1 MSKTARPAAPEGTRS
16 AAASVKKVG
25 AVAVLG
31 AGIAGM
37 QASLDLG
44 EMGFKVHLIDNKPA
58 IGGVMA
64 QLDKTF
70 PTNDCAMCIMS
81 PKLVDTGRHPNVQL
95 HTNTELGELS
105 GQAGAF
111 HLILKKKPRFVDEL
125 QCNGCGD
132 CADVCPVTVLS
143 DYDEGLGERK
153 AIYRRYPQAI
163 PNLFSIEKAG
173 TPPCREACPAHVN
186 IQGYIALI
194 SAGEYRK
201 AYDLIRER
209 HPLPSVCGRI
219 CHHPCESACN
229 RAEVDEPVA
238 INHLKRFV
246 ADWVLNAPSESGES
260 GGDDGQEQQPAA
272 KSEIR
277 KKERVAVVGSG
288 PAGLTAARD
297 LAAAGYGV
305 TIFEREAKP
314 GGALYSAVPGYRLDK
329 EVLFK
334 EAQLIL
340 DHPNIEIRYGQSI
353 GNRRTLGQLKKE
365 GFAAVFAATG
375 AAVSRTLDIP
385 GIDSEGVLKGV
396 EFLHRVNTAG
406 YDREQ
411 DRPDAE
417 PRRLEGVVTVIGG
430 GNVATDAARTARRLG
445 AGKVRIVYRRTR
457 KEMPAYQWEIEES
470 LQEGIEILTG
480 WSPQEV
486 IQRDGKVAALR
497 CAASKTIFDQDG
509 KIGLLENPEQTIE
522 LETDFL
528 IIAAGQNADPRVLA
542 GLEAPAAAKGPKGA
556 KGSNVPKAV
565 AIGRGSTIGV
575 DPLTLQTGVEWL
587 FAGGDAVSGP
597 ASAVEAVAA
606 GHAAAESI
614 GRYLEGKGLRE
625 NREWIP
631 MRSGE
636 AETGRIAEKPNRRFE
651 KKPRAVMPTLDSKQR
666 IRSFESFELGFDEQ
680 TAREEAKRC
689 LNCGVCAECLLC
701 VSACG
706 REAVNHR
713 MAEQRV
719 ELDAGAVILATGAD
733 KFDPSGLDEYGYR
746 RYPNVIT
753 STEFE
758 RVLSASGPFEGRV
771 LRPSDRTEPAKVAWA
786 LCAGSR
792 QMKQEGNSY
801 CSAVCCMYSIKEA
814 IIAQEHAPG
823 TDCHIYYMDI
833 RAYGKDFDA
842 YYERARGMEGIEFR
856 RARLSGIEE
865 VPGSHDLR
873 VMYVDEQERVR
884 EEIYQLVVL
893 STGLVADAGNPQL
906 SRISG
911 ARLNP
916 YGFLAG
922 DSLVPEKTNAPGIY
936 VCGSAGAPRNI
947 PESVTTA
954 SACAAYASALLKEAR
969 GSQVSAKSY
978 PPELSLEGG
987 ESRVGVFVCHCGINI
1002 GSVVDVPAVAQYA
1015 AGLPGV
1021 VYAEANL
1028 YTCSQDTQERI
1039 KTAVQ
1044 EKGINRVVVASCTPR
1059 THEML
1064 FQDTLREVG
1073 LNPFMFEFVGIR
1085 EQCSWVHSKEKERAT
1100 EKAKQLVAMGVSRA
1114 RVLSPFHRSSFPVL
1128 KKALVIGGGVAGITA
1143 ALTVADQGFETFLVE
1158 REKQLGGN
1166 LRDLHYTLEG
1176 RDVQAFLAEL
1186 IDRLDKHPLI
1196 TVFTDSRVQDVSGY
1210 VGNYTTTIAPRSGNG
1225 SGKGPKAGK
1234 GSKSGGSTEFQEI
1247 EHGVIIVATGAREI
1261 QTQEYLRGQSRAV
1274 ITQRELEARLAD
1286 GSFGI
1291 GAGEEGAGDGGAPA
1305 AGQGQAA
1312 GPRPA
1317 GKPVQEPAADR
1328 EPVRIA
1334 MIQCVGS
1341 REDERPY
1348 CSRVCCQTAV
1358 KNALKIKEIDPQA
1371 QVTVFYRDMRTY
1383 GFSEEYY
1390 QKAREAGVLFLRYEP
1405 EAKPEVHHGAGPPG
1419 HHGGW
1424 RPRHHG
1430 AGPPGHHGGWRPR
1443 QSQGQGRL
1451 QIRYRNLLL
1460 DRQEQMEADLLVLST
1475 GMEPDADRS
1484 IASLLKLPLNR
1495 DGFLLEAHVKLRP
1508 LDFPTEGIY
1517 LCGAAHS
1524 PKTIPEAIS
1533 QAAGA
1538 AARAVTL
1545 LSKDQIQSSG
1555 LTVQVN
1561 ERICSGC
1568 GVCVE
1573 VCPYE
1578 ARVINERSGKA
1589 EIIEVLCQGCGA
1601 CATACPNGAT
1611 LQVGFTKTQVYHM
1624 LEEVV

>member
-1 MSKTARPAAPEGTRS
+1 VSKKKGAVQSKQPKVQRPAGEPAIQPAAPAETQPAAPAAPQTESRS
-16 AAASVKKVG
+16 KAKPSAVPDKKVG

-81 PKLVDTGRHPNVQL
+81 PKLVDTGRHPNIEL
-95 HTNTELGELS
+95 LTNAELTEIS

-111 HLILKKKPRFVDEL
+111 HLNLRKKPRFVDEL

-132 CADVCPVTVLS
+132 CADVCPVSVLS
-143 DYDEGLGERK
+143 EYDEGLGERK
-153 AIYRRYPQAI
+153 AIYRLYPQAI
-163 PNLFSIEKAG
+163 PNFFAIEKAG
-173 TPPCREACPAHVN
+173 TPPCRDACPAHVN
-186 IQGYIALI
+186 VQGYIALI

-219 CHHPCESACN
+219 CHHPCESVCN
-229 RAEVDEPVA
+229 RAEVDEAVA
-238 INHLKRFV
+238 INYLKRYV
-246 ADWVLNAPSESGES
+246 ADRGLNAPADSGETAD
-260 GGDDGQEQQPAA
+260 DDGKGEEPSAA
-272 KSEIR
+272 SQKSG
-277 KKERVAVVGSG
+277 RVAVVGAG
-288 PAGLTAARD
+288 PAGLTAAQD
-297 LAAAGYGV
+297 LAAGGYRV

-314 GGALYSAVPGYRLDK
+314 GGALYSAIPGYRLDK

-340 DHPNIEIRYGQSI
+340 DHPNIEILYGQSI
-353 GNRRTLGQLKKE
+353 GGKKKLEQLKKD
-365 GFAAVFAATG
+365 GFAAVFVATG
-375 AAVSRTLDIP
+375 APLSKELDIP
-385 GIDSEGVLKGV
+385 CIDARGVLKGV
-396 EFLHRVNTAG
+396 EFLHRVNTSG
-406 YDREQ
+406 HGQ
-411 DRPDAE
+411 DQVSSEAAQPIRFD
-417 PRRLEGVVTVIGG
+417 GVVTVIGG
-430 GNVATDAARTARRLG
+430 GNVATDVARTARRLG
-445 AGKVRIVYRRTR
+445 AKKVRIVCLESRR
-457 KEMPAYQWEIEES
+457 EMPAYPWEIQES
-470 LQEGIEILTG
+470 LEEGIEILNG
-480 WSPQEV
+480 WSPREV
-486 IQRDGKVAALR
+486 KSKEGRVSALTCAR
-497 CAASKTIFDQDG
+497 CTSVFD
-509 KIGLLENPEQTIE
+509 LEGRFAPVVDSEITE
-522 LETDFL
+522 KFPTDSL
-528 IIAAGQNADPRVLA
+528 IIAIGQSSDPAVLA
-542 GLEAPAAAKGPKGA
+542 GLVDTGKPEG
-556 KGSNVPKAV
+556 VTT
-565 AIGRGSTIGV
+565 GRGNTIAA

-587 FAGGDAVSGP
+587 FAGGDVMSGA

-614 GRYLEGKGLRE
+614 SRYLEGKDLRE
-625 NREWIP
+625 NREWAP
-631 MRSGE
+631 P
-636 AETGRIAEKPNRRFE
+636 RIANTPNRTFE
-651 KKPRAVMPTLDSKQR
+651 KKARAVMPTLELKKR
-666 IRSFESFELGFDEQ
+666 IQGFESFELGFDEQ
-680 TAREEAKRC
+680 TAREEAQRC
-689 LNCGVCAECLLC
+689 LNCGVCSECMLC
-701 VSACG
+701 VPTCG
-706 REAVNHR
+706 REAINHL
-713 MAEQRV
+713 MVEQTV

-746 RYPNVIT
+746 QFPNVIT

-758 RVLSASGPFEGRV
+758 RVLSASGPFEGHV
-771 LRPSDRTEPAKVAWA
+771 LRPSDQSQPDRVAWV

-792 QMKQEGNSY
+792 QMKQEGKSY
-801 CSAVCCMYSIKEA
+801 CSAVCCMYSMKEA

-823 TDCHIYYMDI
+823 VECHLYYMDM
-833 RAYGKDFDA
+833 RAYGKDFDL
-842 YYERARGMEGIEFR
+842 YYERAQGMEGIEFR

-873 VMYVDEQERVR
+873 VKYVDGQDRVR

-893 STGLVADAGNPQL
+893 STGLVPDKGNPEL
-906 SRISG
+906 SRIAG
-911 ARLNP
+911 VQLNP

-922 DSLVPEKTNAPGIY
+922 DSLVAEHTNVPGIF
-936 VCGSAGAPRNI
+936 VCGSGAAPRNI

-969 GSQVSAKSY
+969 GSQVTAKTY
-978 PPELSLEGG
+978 PPELSLEDG

-1028 YTCSQDTQERI
+1028 YTCSQDTQEKI
-1039 KTAVQ
+1039 KQAVE

-1059 THEML
+1059 THEIL
-1064 FQDTLREVG
+1064 FQDTLKEVG

-1100 EKAKQLVAMGVSRA
+1100 EKAKELVAMGVSRA
-1114 RVLSPFHRSSFPVL
+1114 KVLSPFHRSSFPVL
-1128 KKALVIGGGVAGITA
+1128 KKGLVIGGGVAGITA
-1143 ALTVADQGFETFLVE
+1143 SLTLADQGFETFLVE

-1176 RDVQAFLAEL
+1176 RDIQAFLAEL
-1186 IDRLDKHPLI
+1186 IERLEEHPLI
-1196 TVFTDSRVQDVSGY
+1196 TVFTDCQVRDVAGY
-1210 VGNYTTTIAPRSGNG
+1210 VGNYTTTIAANTRNAGNGSGNG
-1225 SGKGPKAGK
+1225 SKAGLR
-1234 GSKSGGSTEFQEI
+1234 EERREI

-1261 QTQEYLRGQSRAV
+1261 QTTEYLRGQSEAA
-1274 ITQRELEARLAD
+1274 ITQRELESRLAA
-1286 GSFGI
+1286 GSLGI
-1291 GAGEEGAGDGGAPA
+1291 GAGGDGSGEQVS
-1305 AGQGQAA
+1305 GR
-1312 GPRPA
+1312 RPN
-1317 GKPVQEPAADR
+1317 
-1328 EPVRIA
+1328 RIA

-1341 REDERPY
+1341 RDEERPY

-1358 KNALKIKEIDPQA
+1358 KNALKIKQIDPSA
-1371 QVTVFYRDMRTY
+1371 QVTVFYRDVRTY
-1383 GFSEEYY
+1383 GFAEDYY
-1390 QKAREAGVLFLRYEP
+1390 QKAREAGVMFLRYEP
-1405 EAKPEVHHGAGPPG
+1405 EAKPEVKAGAGTPT
-1419 HHGGW
+1419 
-1424 RPRHHG
+1424 
-1430 AGPPGHHGGWRPR
+1430 
-1443 QSQGQGRL
+1443 L
-1451 QIRYRNLLL
+1451 KIRYRNLLL
-1460 DRQEQMEADLLVLST
+1460 DRQEQLEADLLVLST
-1475 GMEPDADRS
+1475 GMEPDSDRS
-1484 IASLLKLPLNR
+1484 IASILKLPLNR
-1495 DGFLLEAHVKLRP
+1495 DGFLLEAHAKLRP

-1524 PKTIPEAIS
+1524 PKSIPEVIS

-1555 LTVQVN
+1555 LTVQIN
-1561 ERICSGC
+1561 ERICAGC

-1573 VCPYE
+1573 VCPFE
-1578 ARVINERSGKA
+1578 ARVINEDSGKA

-1611 LQVGFTKTQVYHM
+1611 LQIGFTKTQVYHM

>member
-1 MSKTARPAAPEGTRS
+1 MSKKKGAAKNKQPTVRRPAVEHGALPAASAEAQP
-16 AAASVKKVG
+16 AAAPDKKVG

-81 PKLVDTGRHPNVQL
+81 PKLVDTGRHPNIEL
-95 HTNTELGELS
+95 LTNAELSEIS

-111 HLILKKKPRFVDEL
+111 HLTLKKKPRYVDEL

-132 CADVCPVTVLS
+132 CADVCPVSVLS
-143 DYDEGLGERK
+143 EYDEGLCERK

-163 PNLFSIEKAG
+163 PNFFAIEKAG
-173 TPPCREACPAHVN
+173 TSPCRDDCPAHVN
-186 IQGYIALI
+186 VQGYIALI
-194 SAGEYRK
+194 SVGEYRK

-238 INHLKRFV
+238 INYLKRFV
-246 ADWVLNAPSESGES
+246 ADRVLNAPAEGGES
-260 GGDDGQEQQPAA
+260 DDGE
-272 KSEIR
+272 
-277 KKERVAVVGSG
+277 KKEKESTAQPSGKREPVAVVGAG
-288 PAGLTAARD
+288 PAGLTAAQD

-314 GGALYSAVPGYRLDK
+314 GGALYSAVPGYRLEK

-340 DHPNIEIRYGQSI
+340 DHPNIEIRYGQNVGSKKK
-353 GNRRTLGQLKKE
+353 LEQLKKE
-365 GFAAVFAATG
+365 GFAAVFVATG
-375 AAVSRTLDIP
+375 APLSKVLDIP
-385 GIDSEGVLKGV
+385 GIEAEGVLKGV
-396 EFLHRVNTAG
+396 EFLHQVNTAG
-406 YDREQ
+406 PEPGQ
-411 DRPDAE
+411 VSAE
-417 PRRLEGVVTVIGG
+417 RGVIASSGEAQSILLEGVVTVIGG
-430 GNVATDAARTARRLG
+430 GNVATDVARTARRLG
-445 AGKVRIVYRRTR
+445 AKKVRIVCLESRR
-457 KEMPAYQWEIEES
+457 EMPAYPWEIQES
-470 LQEGIEILTG
+470 LEEGVEIHSG
-480 WSPQEV
+480 WSPRQVKSREGRV
-486 IQRDGKVAALR
+486 SALTCAR
-497 CAASKTIFDQDG
+497 CTSVFD
-509 KIGLLENPEQTIE
+509 LEGRFAPAVDPEITE
-522 LETDFL
+522 EFPTDCL
-528 IIAAGQNADPRVLA
+528 IIAIGQNSDPGVLA
-542 GLEAPAAAKGPKGA
+542 GLTGPEGRERSGGSDKLADSKGSDGPKEA
-556 KGSNVPKAV
+556 KVV
-565 AIGRGSTIGV
+565 ATGRGNAILA
-575 DPLTLQTGVEWL
+575 DPRTLQTGVEWL
-587 FAGGDAVSGP
+587 FAGGDVVSGP

-614 GRYLEGKGLRE
+614 GRYLEGKDLRE
-625 NREWIP
+625 NREWAPPHIADIP
-631 MRSGE
+631 KR
-636 AETGRIAEKPNRRFE
+636 PFE
-651 KKPRAVMPTLDSKQR
+651 NKARAIMPTLDPKKR
-666 IRSFESFELGFDEQ
+666 IRGFESFELGFDEQ
-680 TAREEAKRC
+680 TAREEALRC
-689 LNCGVCAECLLC
+689 LNCGVCSECMLC
-701 VSACG
+701 VPTCG
-706 REAVNHR
+706 REAVNHL
-713 MAEQRV
+713 MVEQPV
-719 ELDAGAVILATGAD
+719 EIDAGAVILATGAD

-746 RYPNVIT
+746 KFPNVIT

-758 RVLSASGPFEGRV
+758 RVLSASGPFEGHV
-771 LRPSDRTEPAKVAWA
+771 LRPSDQSEPHKVAWV

-823 TDCHIYYMDI
+823 VVCHLYFMDI

-842 YYERARGMEGIEFR
+842 YYERAQGMEGIEFR
-856 RARLSGIEE
+856 RSRLSGIEE

-873 VMYVDEQERVR
+873 VKYVDERDRVQ

-893 STGLVADAGNPQL
+893 ATGLVSGIGNPEL
-906 SRISG
+906 SRIAG
-911 ARLNP
+911 IQLNP

-922 DSLVPEKTNAPGIY
+922 DSLVAEHTNVPGLF
-936 VCGSAGAPRNI
+936 VCGSGSAPRNI

-954 SACAAYASALLKEAR
+954 SACAAYASALLKEQR
-969 GSQVSAKSY
+969 GSRVTAKTY
-978 PPELSLEGG
+978 PPELSLEDG

-1002 GSVVDVPAVAQYA
+1002 GSVVDVPAVAEYA

-1028 YTCSQDTQERI
+1028 YTCSQDTQEKI
-1039 KTAVQ
+1039 KAAV
-1044 EKGINRVVVASCTPR
+1044 EERGINRVVVASCTPR
-1059 THEML
+1059 THEIL
-1064 FQDTLREVG
+1064 FQDTLKEVG

-1085 EQCSWVHSKEKERAT
+1085 EQCSWVHSKEKDRAT
-1100 EKAKQLVAMGVSRA
+1100 EKAKELVAMGVSRA
-1114 RVLSPFHRSSFPVL
+1114 KALSPFHRSSFPVS
-1128 KKALVIGGGVAGITA
+1128 KKGLVIGGGVAGITA
-1143 ALTVADQGFETFLVE
+1143 ALTLADQGFETFLVE

-1166 LRDLHYTLEG
+1166 LRDLHYTLDG
-1176 RDVQAFLAEL
+1176 RDVQAFLAGL
-1186 IDRLDKHPLI
+1186 IERLDKHPLI
-1196 TVFTDSRVQDVSGY
+1196 TVFKDSVVQDVSGY
-1210 VGNYTTTIAPRSGNG
+1210 VGNYTTTIASRSGNG
-1225 SGKGPKAGK
+1225 SGN
-1234 GSKSGGSTEFQEI
+1234 GSKTGSREEPREI

-1261 QTQEYLRGQSRAV
+1261 QTTEYLRGQSEAV
-1274 ITQRELEARLAD
+1274 ITQRELEGRLAA
-1286 GSFGI
+1286 GSLQIRTG
-1291 GAGEEGAGDGGAPA
+1291 GKEGSGSETPVSDRT
-1305 AGQGQAA
+1305 QARKTA
-1312 GPRPA
+1312 
-1317 GKPVQEPAADR
+1317 
-1328 EPVRIA
+1328 RIA

-1341 REDERPY
+1341 RDEERPY
-1348 CSRVCCQTAV
+1348 CSRVCCQVAV
-1358 KNALKIKEIDPQA
+1358 KNALKIKEIDPNA
-1371 QVTVFYRDMRTY
+1371 QVTIFYRDVRTY

-1405 EAKPEVHHGAGPPG
+1405 EAKPEVHHGE
-1419 HHGGW
+1419 W
-1424 RPRHHG
+1424 RPRHRG
-1430 AGPPGHHGGWRPR
+1430 NGG
-1443 QSQGQGRL
+1443 GL

-1460 DRQEQMEADLLVLST
+1460 DRQEQLEVDLLVLSA

-1484 IASLLKLPLNR
+1484 IASMLKLPLNP

-1545 LSKDQIQSSG
+1545 LSKEQIHSSG
-1555 LTVQVN
+1555 LTVQIN
-1561 ERICSGC
+1561 ERICAGC

-1578 ARVINERSGKA
+1578 ARVINEQSGKA

-1611 LQVGFTKTQVYHM
+1611 LQIGFTKTQIYHM

>member
-1 MSKTARPAAPEGTRS
+1 MSRTAARPVTPVQAKPTAEPL
-16 AAASVKKVG
+16 KKVG
-25 AVAVLG
+25 VVAVLG

-37 QASLDLG
+37 QAALDLG
-44 EMGFKVHLIDNKPA
+44 EMGFKVHLVDNKPA

-81 PKLVDTGRHPNVQL
+81 PKLVDTGRHANIQL
-95 HTNTELGELS
+95 HTNAELIGLS

-111 HLILKKKPRFVDEL
+111 HLRLKKKPRFVDEL

-143 DYDEGLGERK
+143 EYDEGLGERK

-173 TPPCREACPAHVN
+173 IPPCREACPANVK

-229 RAEVDEPVA
+229 RAELDQPVA
-238 INHLKRFV
+238 INYLKRFV
-246 ADWVLNAPSESGES
+246 ADRVLNTPSESGES
-260 GGDDGQEQQPAA
+260 SDGGGLEQEPAVQQ
-272 KSEIR
+272 EIR
-277 KKERVAVVGSG
+277 KKERVAVVGAG

-305 TIFEREAKP
+305 TIFEREANP

-353 GNRRTLGQLKKE
+353 GNRKTLQQLNKE
-365 GFAAVFAATG
+365 GFAAVFVATG
-375 AAVSRTLDIP
+375 AAVSRKLDIP
-385 GIDSEGVLKGV
+385 GMDVQGVVKGA
-396 EFLHRVNTAG
+396 EFLHQVNTAG
-406 YDREQ
+406 YDREGGC
-411 DRPDAE
+411 PDGA
-417 PRRLEGVVTVIGG
+417 PLHLDGVVTVIGG

-445 AGKVRIVYRRTR
+445 AEKVRIVYRRTR
-457 KEMPAYQWEIEES
+457 REMPAYPWEIEES
-470 LQEGIEILTG
+470 LEEGIEILAG

-486 IQRDGKVAALR
+486 KSKDGRIAALR
-497 CAASKTIFDQDG
+497 CAASKSVFDQDG
-509 KIGLLENPEQTIE
+509 KIGLTVNPEQTIE
-522 LETDFL
+522 LDTDFL
-528 IIAAGQNADPRVLA
+528 IIAAGQNADPGVLC
-542 GLEAPAAAKGPKGA
+542 GLEGSAASRAPKGVDGLKGA
-556 KGSNVPKAV
+556 KGSKGTKGSQGQEVPPVPSAV
-565 AIGRGSTIGV
+565 ATGRGNTIGV

-587 FAGGDAVSGP
+587 FAGGDVVSGP

-614 GRYLEGKGLRE
+614 GRYLEGRNLRE
-625 NREWIP
+625 NREWILT
-631 MRSGE
+631 RSAE
-636 AETGRIAEKPNRRFE
+636 AETPRIAEKPNRPFE
-651 KKPRAVMPTLDSKQR
+651 KKARAVMPTLDPKKR
-666 IRSFESFELGFDEQ
+666 IRSFESFELGFDER

-689 LNCGVCAECLLC
+689 LNCGVCSECMLC

-713 MAEQRV
+713 MAEQV
-719 ELDAGAVILATGAD
+719 MELDAGAVILATGAE

-746 RYPNVIT
+746 RFPNVIT

-758 RVLSASGPFEGRV
+758 RILSASGPFEGHV
-771 LRPSDRTEPAKVAWA
+771 LRPSDRRKPGKVAWV

-792 QMKQEGNSY
+792 QMKQEGKTY

-814 IIAQEHAPG
+814 IIAREHAPG
-823 TDCHIYYMDI
+823 IDCHVYYMDI

-842 YYERARGMEGIEFR
+842 YYERAKGMEGIEFR

-873 VMYVDEQERVR
+873 VLYVDEQERVR

-893 STGLVADAGNPQL
+893 STGLVAGAGNADL

-911 ARLNP
+911 ASLNT

-922 DSLVPEKTNAPGIY
+922 DSLVPEQTGVPGIY
-936 VCGSAGAPRNI
+936 VCGSGAAPRNI

-969 GSQVSAKSY
+969 GSRVSAKSY
-978 PPELSLEGG
+978 PPELSLEDG

-1002 GSVVDVPAVAQYA
+1002 GSVVDVPAVVQYA

-1028 YTCSQDTQERI
+1028 YTCSQDTQEKI
-1039 KTAVQ
+1039 KTAIQ
-1044 EKGINRVVVASCTPR
+1044 ERGINRVVVASCTPR

-1064 FQDTLREVG
+1064 FQDTLREAG

-1085 EQCSWVHSKEKERAT
+1085 EQCSWVHSTEKEQAT

-1114 RVLSPFHRSSFPVL
+1114 RVLRPFHRSSFPVM

-1158 REKQLGGN
+1158 REEQLGGN
-1166 LRDLHYTLEG
+1166 LRDLYYTLEG

-1196 TVFTDSRVQDVSGY
+1196 TVFTDCQVQDVSGY
-1210 VGNYTTTIAPRSGNG
+1210 VGNYSTTIAPRSGNG
-1225 SGKGPKAGK
+1225 SGKSPKAGE
-1234 GSKSGGSTEFQEI
+1234 GSGTGGPARLQEI
-1247 EHGVIIVATGAREI
+1247 EHGVIIVATGAREV
-1261 QTQEYLRGQSRAV
+1261 QTQEYLRGQSEAV
-1274 ITQRELEARLAD
+1274 ITQRELEGRLAA

-1291 GAGEEGAGDGGAPA
+1291 GSGEEEVGVFA
-1305 AGQGQAA
+1305 AAAEGSRAAAAQAA
-1312 GPRPA
+1312 DARPA
-1317 GKPVQEPAADR
+1317 QKPAADR
-1328 EPVRIA
+1328 KSVRIA

-1341 REDERPY
+1341 RDDERPY

-1358 KNALKIKEIDPQA
+1358 KNALKIKEIDPAA
-1371 QVTVFYRDMRTY
+1371 QVTMFYRDVRTY

-1405 EAKPEVHHGAGPPG
+1405 EAKPEVYAQARGK
-1419 HHGGW
+1419 
-1424 RPRHHG
+1424 
-1430 AGPPGHHGGWRPR
+1430 
-1443 QSQGQGRL
+1443 L
-1451 QIRYRNLLL
+1451 QIRYRNLIL
-1460 DRQEQMEADLLVLST
+1460 DRQERMEADLLVLST

-1573 VCPYE
+1573 VCPYK
-1578 ARVINERSGKA
+1578 ARVINEKSGKA
-1589 EIIEVLCQGCGA
+1589 EVIEVLCQGCGA

>member
-1 MSKTARPAAPEGTRS
+1 MSKTVGPRPKAPVETHPEAAPQ
-16 AAASVKKVG
+16 KKVG

-81 PKLVDTGRHPNVQL
+81 PKLVDTGRHPNIQL
-95 HTNTELGELS
+95 HTNTELAGID

-111 HLILKKKPRFVDEL
+111 HLKLKKKPRFVDEL

-132 CADVCPVTVLS
+132 CAEVCPVSVFS
-143 DYDEGLGERK
+143 EYDEGLVERK

-163 PNLFSIEKAG
+163 PNLFSIEKSG
-173 TPPCREACPAHVN
+173 IPPCREACPAHVN
-186 IQGYIALI
+186 IQGYVALI

-201 AYDLIRER
+201 AYELIRER

-238 INHLKRFV
+238 INYLKRFAADRILGEDATLREGDV
-246 ADWVLNAPSESGES
+246 ADSQLDPPAESGES
-260 GGDDGQEQQPAA
+260 GNGEGKEGQTAA
-272 KSEIR
+272 GPPKNREP
-277 KKERVAVVGSG
+277 VAVVGAG
-288 PAGLTAARD
+288 PAGLTAALD

-353 GNRRTLGQLKKE
+353 GDRKRLRQLKKE
-365 GFAAVFAATG
+365 GFGAVFVATG
-375 AAVSRTLDIP
+375 AAVSRELDIP
-385 GIDSEGVLKGV
+385 GIDSQGVLNGV

-406 YDREQ
+406 YTGQ
-411 DRPDAE
+411 QGGADAE
-417 PRRLEGVVTVIGG
+417 PLRLDGAVTVIGG

-445 AGKVRIVYRRTR
+445 ARKVRIVYRRTR
-457 KEMPAYQWEIEES
+457 REMPAYPWEIEES
-470 LQEGIEILTG
+470 LEEGIEILNG

-486 IQRDGKVAALR
+486 KTVDGRVAALR
-497 CAASKTIFDQDG
+497 CAASRTVFDQEG
-509 KIGLLENPEQTIE
+509 KTGLLVNPEQTKE
-522 LETDFL
+522 LKTDFL
-528 IIAAGQNADPRVLA
+528 IVAVGQNADPTVLSGMNGSA
-542 GLEAPAAAKGPKGA
+542 GSKGPKQAQGSPGPKSPKASKDQQGSKAPQVA
-556 KGSNVPKAV
+556 KPPQVPKAV
-565 AIGRGSTIGV
+565 ATGRGNTIGV
-575 DPLTLQTGVEWL
+575 EPLTLQTGVEWL
-587 FAGGDAVSGP
+587 FAGGDVVSGP

-614 GRYLEGKGLRE
+614 VRYLEGKDLRE
-625 NREWIP
+625 NREWILRP
-631 MRSGE
+631 SAE
-636 AETGRIAEKPNRRFE
+636 AETLRIAGKPNRPVE
-651 KKPRAVMPTLDSKQR
+651 KKARAVMPTLDPKKR

-689 LNCGVCAECLLC
+689 LNCGTCSECMLC

-713 MAEQRV
+713 MAEQVV

-746 RYPNVIT
+746 RFPNVIT
-753 STEFE
+753 APEFE
-758 RVLSASGPFEGRV
+758 RVLSASGPFEGHV
-771 LRPSDRTEPAKVAWA
+771 LRPSDHAEPEKVAWV

-792 QMKQEGNSY
+792 QMRQEGKPY

-814 IIAQEHAPG
+814 IIAREHAPG
-823 TDCHIYYMDI
+823 AVCHLYFMDI
-833 RAYGKDFDA
+833 RAYGKDFEA
-842 YYERARGMEGIEFR
+842 YYERAQGLGGIEFR

-884 EEIYQLVVL
+884 EEVYQLVVL
-893 STGLVADAGNPQL
+893 STGLVAGAGTPEL
-906 SRISG
+906 SRITG
-911 ARLNP
+911 TRLNP
-916 YGFLAG
+916 HGFLAG
-922 DSLVPEKTNAPGIY
+922 DSLVSEQTNVPGIY
-936 VCGSAGAPRNI
+936 VCGSAAAPRNI

-969 GSQVSAKSY
+969 GSQVTAKSY
-978 PPELSLEGG
+978 PPELSLDDG

-1002 GSVVDVPAVAQYA
+1002 GAVVDVPAVAQYA
-1015 AGLPGV
+1015 SGLPGV

-1039 KTAVQ
+1039 RAAVQ
-1044 EKGINRVVVASCTPR
+1044 ERGINRVVVASCTPR

-1085 EQCSWVHSKEKERAT
+1085 EQCSWVHTEQKERAT

-1143 ALTVADQGFETFLVE
+1143 ALAVADQGFETFLVE
-1158 REKQLGGN
+1158 REIELGGN

-1176 RDVQAFLAEL
+1176 RDVQAFLAGL
-1186 IDRLDKHPLI
+1186 IERLDKHPLI
-1196 TVFTDSRVQDVSGY
+1196 TVFTDCQVQDVSGY
-1210 VGNYTTTIAPRSGNG
+1210 VGNYTTTIAPRSANG
-1225 SGKGPKAGK
+1225 SGK
-1234 GSKSGGSTEFQEI
+1234 GSKSGAPAQLQEV
-1247 EHGVIIVATGAREI
+1247 EHGAIIVATGAREI
-1261 QTQEYLRGQSRAV
+1261 RTTEYLRGQSEAV
-1274 ITQRELEARLAD
+1274 ITQRELEGRLAA
-1286 GSFGI
+1286 GSLGI
-1291 GAGEEGAGDGGAPA
+1291 GSGQEDASGSPAPD
-1305 AGQGQAA
+1305 
-1312 GPRPA
+1312 RKPA
-1317 GKPVQEPAADR
+1317 RK
-1328 EPVRIA
+1328 PVRIA

-1341 REDERPY
+1341 RDEQRPY

-1358 KNALKIKEIDPQA
+1358 KNALKIKQLDPEA
-1371 QVTVFYRDMRTY
+1371 EVTVFYRDVRTY

-1390 QKAREAGVLFLRYEP
+1390 QKAREEGVLFLRYEP
-1405 EAKPEVHHGAGPPG
+1405 ELKPEVHHEGEPPG
-1419 HHGGW
+1419 HHG
-1424 RPRHHG
+1424 
-1430 AGPPGHHGGWRPR
+1430 A
-1443 QSQGQGRL
+1443 QGRL
-1451 QIRYRNLLL
+1451 LIRYRNLLL
-1460 DRQEQMEADLLVLST
+1460 DRPEQMEADLLVLST
-1475 GMEPDADRS
+1475 GMEPHEDRS
-1484 IASLLKLPLNR
+1484 IASILKLPLNR
-1495 DGFLLEAHVKLRP
+1495 DGFLLEAHAKLRP

-1524 PKTIPEAIS
+1524 PMAIQEVIS

-1545 LSKDQIQSSG
+1545 LAKDQIQSSG
-1555 LTVQVN
+1555 LTVQIN

-1568 GVCVE
+1568 GLCVE

-1578 ARVINERSGKA
+1578 ARVINEQSGKA

-1611 LQVGFTKTQVYHM
+1611 LQIGFTKTQVYHM